1 MSESVNRP
9 LATRAGERGY
19 AMAALLVALSVMAI
33 MMTVAMPVWKQA
45 TQREK
50 EAELVFRGEQYTH
63 AIGLYSRKLP
73 GALPPSLD
81 ILVEQHFLRK
91 KYKDPITNGDFQP
104 LTQAQAAAGTSQA
117 PGRSGSTGGS
127 TGATGSTPSA
137 SRGTTAPAAQ
147 PGRGGAP
154 SPGAPAGG
162 IIGVVSKSKDTSIR
176 LYKGRNHYNE
186 WAFVYTPPA
195 AAPGTG
201 APGTVAPGQ
210 RQGQPGQGPQPSV
223 PGAGPFGPGRRGGP
237 PAPGGRGINPTGPTG
252 PTPPP
257 RRGGA

>member
-1 MSESVNRP
+1 MSESVNRRLVTP
-9 LATRAGERGY
+9 ADERGY

-33 MMTVAMPVWKQA
+33 LMTVAMPVWKQA

-50 EAELVFRGEQYTH
+50 EAELVFRGEQYVH
-63 AIGLYSRKLP
+63 AIALYSRKLP

-104 LTQAQAAAGTSQA
+104 LTQAQAAAGTTQT
-117 PGRSGSTGGS
+117 PGRGASPGGS
-127 TGATGSTPSA
+127 SARGVGTSPPSSGASPF
-137 SRGTTAPAAQ
+137 AAQ
-147 PGRGGAP
+147 PARGGAP

-176 LYKGRNHYNE
+176 LYKGRSHYNE

-195 AAPGTG
+195 ATPGAG
-201 APGTVAPGQ
+201 PPGSVAPGQ
-210 RQGQPGQGPQPSV
+210 RQGQPGQGPQPGA

-237 PAPGGRGINPTGPTG
+237 PTPGGRGVNPTG